1 MDRLTAFVAISH
13 LKLRLQYL
21 SRHPELIKETSMTP
35 TFKGLGGALAKLKHD
50 LDLQAQ
56 PLMADIESL
65 ASEAPGLLKQAV
77 QEVAKTKQA
86 VADIKDYVSGLLES
100 NGGPIL
106 TASPPMSAASPAP
119 ATSIAAPAGAPTVA
133 SG

>member
-1 MDRLTAFVAISH
+1 
-13 LKLRLQYL
+13 
-21 SRHPELIKETSMTP
+21 MTP

-77 QEVAKTKQA
+77 AEVAKTKQA
-86 VADIKDYVSGLLES
+86 VSDIKDFVSGLIGD
-100 NGGPIL
+100 NGGPTL
-106 TASPPMSAASPAP
+106 TDSSDTSAASVVTSAE
-119 ATSIAAPAGAPTVA
+119 ATPAAPEHLTTNGV
-133 SG
+133 SVS

>member
-86 VADIKDYVSGLLES
+86 VADIKDFVSGLLES
-100 NGGPIL
+100 NGGPTL
-106 TASPPMSAASPAP
+106 TDSSAMSGGS
-119 ATSIAAPAGAPTVA
+119 AAPAIPTAEVPA
-133 SG
+133 S